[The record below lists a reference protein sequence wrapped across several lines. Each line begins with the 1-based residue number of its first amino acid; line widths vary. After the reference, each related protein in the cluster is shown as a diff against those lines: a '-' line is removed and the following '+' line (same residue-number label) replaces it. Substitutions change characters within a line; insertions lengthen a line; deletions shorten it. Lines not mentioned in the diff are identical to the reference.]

1 MEGTRVVFT
10 FDGRSLEV
18 LKKMTEESHL
28 PSMAA
33 TVRAA
38 LRICNTLQTQA
49 TKGFSDV
56 IVRNPTTGAER
67 MIVIDFL
74 ESLNPATT

>member
-10 FDGRSLEV
+10 FDERSLAV
-18 LKKMTEESHL
+18 LKQMTEESHF

-38 LRICNTLQTQA
+38 LRIVNTLQTQA
-49 TKGFSDV
+49 KNGYTEV

-74 ESLNPATT
+74 ESLSSTPA